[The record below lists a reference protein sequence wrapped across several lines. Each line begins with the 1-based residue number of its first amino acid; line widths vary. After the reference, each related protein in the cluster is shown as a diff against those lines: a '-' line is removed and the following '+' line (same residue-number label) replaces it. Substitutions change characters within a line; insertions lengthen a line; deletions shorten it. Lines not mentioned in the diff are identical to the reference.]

1 MPRKKSQPPAAETNG
16 VNSGALEMVSFTVT
30 VDTDT
35 EAGRRIIAALRNNP
49 DPGALILAGLDAAP
63 SPTPPSP
70 DTSIKELVD
79 ALRVFISDCIRES
92 ITTLYAERDA
102 AENAEIAE
110 SYRKRAAP
118 RQSQRIAITT
128 RERVLFM
135 KKLLLSVLL
144 GISLAILISHCG
156 MNSSV
161 SSPHRRMGDELE
173 IAERM
178 F

>member
-79 ALRVFISDCIRES
+79 ALRVFISGCIRES

-110 SYRKRAAP
+110 SYRKRDDDMVRIEDANKAAVEAMVTY
-118 RQSQRIAITT
+118 RDEGEMETVAKAQGLR
-128 RERVLFM
+128 RV
-135 KKLLLSVLL
+135 
-144 GISLAILISHCG
+144 SHK
-156 MNSSV
+156 
-161 SSPHRRMGDELE
+161 E
-173 IAERM
+173 
-178 F
+178 

>member
-16 VNSGALEMVSFTVT
+16 ENSGALAMVSFTVT

-63 SPTPPSP
+63 SPAPPPP

-110 SYRKRAAP
+110 SYRKRDDDMVRIEDANKAAVEAMVTY
-118 RQSQRIAITT
+118 RDEGEMETVAKAQGLR
-128 RERVLFM
+128 RV
-135 KKLLLSVLL
+135 
-144 GISLAILISHCG
+144 SHK
-156 MNSSV
+156 
-161 SSPHRRMGDELE
+161 E
-173 IAERM
+173 
-178 F
+178 

>member
-1 MPRKKSQPPAAETNG
+1 MPRKKSQPAAAETNG

-110 SYRKRAAP
+110 SYRKRDDDMVRIEDANKAALEAMVTY
-118 RQSQRIAITT
+118 RDEGEMETVAKAQGLR
-128 RERVLFM
+128 RV
-135 KKLLLSVLL
+135 
-144 GISLAILISHCG
+144 SHK
-156 MNSSV
+156 
-161 SSPHRRMGDELE
+161 E
-173 IAERM
+173 
-178 F
+178 